1 MNSKEFDNIFNEC
14 LERLLLKGE
23 SLQQCLERYPEQA
36 AELKPLL
43 ETALAAREATT
54 IQPRPDFRARARYQF
69 RSALKETAAGKSR
82 LSWGWFPR
90 WATVMAIVLVLVL
103 AGGGTVFAA
112 GSSMPDSP
120 LYSVKLATEQVRL
133 SLTPSQMGKAEY
145 CAELADRRVAEI
157 AYMANK
163 GDVQQVEMLTRRLD
177 DKLDLLV
184 IFIEGGGGVNL
195 PGMLGAPPPEEAAS
209 PPLTAAP
216 TTTSPP
222 TEGAPPPEEAGAP
235 PVSPPAMDT
244 VPPTTT
250 VPQSDKGWGGQD
262 DSARNGNRVQLR
274 NTVVQDA
281 ASNRVVLRE
290 ILDQAPESTRDALR
304 RAIDVSEDGYEEA
317 LEALEQS

>member
-209 PPLTAAP
+209 PPLTAVP

-222 TEGAPPPEEAGAP
+222 TEDAAPPPEAAAP
-235 PVSPPAMDT
+235 AP
-244 VPPTTT
+244 
-250 VPQSDKGWGGQD
+250 DKGWGGQD
-262 DSARNGNRVQLR
+262 DSARNGNQVQLR

-281 ASNRVVLRE
+281 ASNRAVLRE